1 MRTTSAL
8 FLLFGTLLMA
18 AGYGATF
25 LISSYFHSLGGSDI
39 DTGIAMSFALIGTLI
54 GVPLVGWFAGL
65 VEAAWLAA
73 IAALTLAAGFL
84 VLGASGNNSGHII
97 NLAVLLIGLGWGMFY
112 ISGPMALSERINDLN
127 RGSWFTRFSAFQ
139 MAGICGGPI
148 LLTAIV
154 ERAGV
159 SLYSA
164 FTCVGLAGVLASF
177 LLIIFGIKERRN
189 ICKPAIQSWVKKLPQ
204 IGNSSAIR
212 PIIMVGL
219 GGCVFSAIM
228 TFQSSLVEGT
238 DSRASTFFAVHAATV
253 VISRLIFAGY
263 LSELP
268 CLKKLSRL
276 KLISSLMLCLI
287 FGVLCMLGL
296 SIHPSF
302 QIMSAVLTGLGY
314 GLIYPIIQTWA
325 INDSDLENRHAA
337 LTWFVFSYFIG
348 IFGFPALGGWVLVE
362 AGKAWFIALAAVI
375 ASLELAVAVVPATP
389 KTHSS

>member
-8 FLLFGTLLMA
+8 FLLFGTLFMA

-25 LISSYFHSLGGSDI
+25 LISSYFSMQGGSDI

-84 VLGASGNNSGHII
+84 MLGSSSDNSGHII
-97 NLAVLLIGLGWGMFY
+97 NFAALLIGLGWGMFY

-154 ERAGV
+154 EQSEV
-159 SLYSA
+159 SLHSA
-164 FTCVGLAGVLASF
+164 FNYVGLAGVLASF
-177 LLIIFGIKERRN
+177 LLIVFGVKERRS
-189 ICKPAIQSWVKKLPQ
+189 IHESATRSWVKKLPQ
-204 IGNSSAIR
+204 IGLSSAIR

-228 TFQSSLVEGT
+228 TFQSSLVDGT
-238 DSRASTFFAVHAATV
+238 GSRASTFFAVHAVTV
-253 VISRLIFAGY
+253 VVSRLLFARY
-263 LSELP
+263 LSVLP
-268 CLKKLSRL
+268 RL
-276 KLISSLMLCLI
+276 KLVSSLMLCLI
-287 FGVLCMLGL
+287 LGVLCMLGL
-296 SIHPSF
+296 NIHPSF

-314 GLIYPIIQTWA
+314 GLVYPVIQTWA
-325 INDSDLENRHAA
+325 INESDLENRHAA
-337 LTWFVFSYFIG
+337 LTWFVISYFVG
-348 IFGFPALGGWVLVE
+348 IFGFPVFGGWVLVE
-362 AGKAWFIALAAVI
+362 AGKVCFISLVAVI
-375 ASLELAVAVVPATP
+375 ASLELAVATVPAIRR
-389 KTHSS
+389 THPL